1 MVVAE
6 LILNY
11 EKELEEINKNIE
23 TVVSDLKR
31 KHFASF
37 REYKTIDFK
46 KETAIYSDYL
56 KELFKKQKIE
66 ILEYSDSHY
75 RNIIQKA
82 LHKKPPFAEK
92 DRGFKDAVIWESVKQ
107 AFIEE
112 WKVKKEVPED
122 FDIPVRQG
130 LQMIG
135 DGFRKIREKIW
146 INKTFAKKGIPLII
160 SDVRY
165 PNEFKRIKQEGG
177 INILIGRPDFL
188 SDDPNPS
195 EALIRPYVEWCL
207 KNLEQPV
214 TLLDSVIKETAPD
227 GIKDFHIF
235 IRNDS
240 SLEEFY
246 QRIDRVVVPYVEA
259 YQFLER

>member
-1 MVVAE
+1 MKVIGAAGGMRMGKDT
-6 LILNY
+6 LANYLCDKLN
-11 EKELEEINKNIE
+11 
-23 TVVSDLKR
+23 
-31 KHFASF
+31 
-37 REYKTIDFK
+37 K
-46 KETAIYSDYL
+46 KEGFACWKRTGFAD
-56 KELFKKQKIE
+56 EVKKVFCDNFGVD
-66 ILEYSDSHY
+66 L
-75 RNIIQKA
+75 
-82 LHKKPPFAEK
+82 
-92 DRGFKDAVIWESVKQ
+92 

-214 TLLDSVIKETAPD
+214 TLLDSVIEETAPD